1 MYEERKNLELFLI
14 KPLNLSLNEQLD
26 TELLIIFRNGHHA
39 SFIVFSLL
47 LIVFIYLRCNIRLR
61 F

>member
-39 SFIVFSLL
+39 SFIVF
-47 LIVFIYLRCNIRLR
+47 
-61 F
+61 